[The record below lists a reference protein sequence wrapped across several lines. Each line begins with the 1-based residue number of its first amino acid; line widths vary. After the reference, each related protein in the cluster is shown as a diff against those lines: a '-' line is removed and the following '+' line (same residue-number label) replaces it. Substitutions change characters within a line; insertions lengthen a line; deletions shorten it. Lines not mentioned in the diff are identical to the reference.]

1 MGGSRNGGKKI
12 STGLG
17 LSLAKA
23 AERKAHKSS
32 VRGQDGTHIN
42 YSNTTNQ
49 DATKTKESHEGF
61 VSVLERDDL
70 EEMMAMAQLSN
81 RDFTAERERYGG
93 PVVVSTGG
101 GSEYASTGKG
111 NTHTK
116 NRTSVGGDILGDEA
130 TKEDVARAKSTH
142 ENAARIPRRPAWTTE
157 TPRDALDQNEKNAF
171 LEWRRTLAEIE
182 ETERVRL
189 TPFEKNLEIWKQLW
203 RTCELA
209 DCVAQIVD
217 ARDPMFY
224 RCED

>member
-17 LSLAKA
+17 LALSKA

-49 DATKTKESHEGF
+49 DANKTRESEGL

-101 GSEYASTGKG
+101 GSEYASNSTT
-111 NTHTK
+111 NTHP
-116 NRTSVGGDILGDEA
+116 DEC
-130 TKEDVARAKSTH
+130 
-142 ENAARIPRRPAWTTE
+142 
-157 TPRDALDQNEKNAF
+157 
-171 LEWRRTLAEIE
+171 WRRYTRGRGDR
-182 ETERVRL
+182 ERKWSER
-189 TPFEKNLEIWKQLW
+189 N
-203 RTCELA
+203 
-209 DCVAQIVD
+209 
-217 ARDPMFY
+217 
-224 RCED
+224 